1 MYRPQLTALLLAA
14 TIPAAAQHTLRGR
27 VLEGESPVGYATTVL
42 LRDGRQAAGT
52 TTDDAGGF
60 VLTFAL
66 HDLGDLPPQQHRG
79 DKSRH
84 QNNGHDNGHNLHDFF
99 HFLSVLKTKT
109 VVPASSNPIL
119 R

>member
-60 VLTFAL
+60 VLTADTFATRCSISFSFWMAAML
-66 HDLGDLPPQQHRG
+66 AANFSRG
-79 DKSRH
+79 AVGRLSR
-84 QNNGHDNGHNLHDFF
+84 
-99 HFLSVLKTKT
+99 
-109 VVPASSNPIL
+109 
-119 R
+119 

>member
-60 VLTFAL
+60 VLTSPTGPSNRRYASPQRIPTSGICPL
-66 HDLGDLPPQQHRG
+66 H
-79 DKSRH
+79 
-84 QNNGHDNGHNLHDFF
+84 
-99 HFLSVLKTKT
+99 LSES
-109 VVPASSNPIL
+109 A

>member
-60 VLTFAL
+60 VLTADTGRYTRYASPQRIPTSGICPL
-66 HDLGDLPPQQHRG
+66 H
-79 DKSRH
+79 
-84 QNNGHDNGHNLHDFF
+84 
-99 HFLSVLKTKT
+99 LSES
-109 VVPASSNPIL
+109 A

>member
-60 VLTFAL
+60 VLTADTGRYTLVLRHVGPSNRRYASPQRIPTSGICPL
-66 HDLGDLPPQQHRG
+66 H
-79 DKSRH
+79 
-84 QNNGHDNGHNLHDFF
+84 
-99 HFLSVLKTKT
+99 LSES
-109 VVPASSNPIL
+109 A